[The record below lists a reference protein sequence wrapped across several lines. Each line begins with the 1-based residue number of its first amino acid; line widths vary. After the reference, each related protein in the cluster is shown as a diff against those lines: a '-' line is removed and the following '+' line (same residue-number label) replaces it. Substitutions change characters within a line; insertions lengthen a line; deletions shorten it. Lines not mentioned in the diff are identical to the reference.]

1 MQLLYEQ
8 NLFLLTIHRKPM
20 IRKKDLLYQ
29 RLQQKTFILLRSLLH
44 HLTNM
49 PILHLIKRKID
60 NWNIKVT
67 YFHFKTEIR
76 MIYL

>member
-1 MQLLYEQ
+1 MQLLFEQ
-8 NLFLLTIHRKPM
+8 NLFLLIIHRKVM
-20 IRKKDLLYQ
+20 IRKKDLMYQ